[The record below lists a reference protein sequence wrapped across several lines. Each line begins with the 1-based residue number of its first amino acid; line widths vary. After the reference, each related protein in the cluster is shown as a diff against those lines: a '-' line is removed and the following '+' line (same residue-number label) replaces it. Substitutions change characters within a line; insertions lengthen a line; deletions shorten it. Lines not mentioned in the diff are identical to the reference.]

1 MPKSKIDTLIQ
12 KVIKKKKKK
21 ISTVVA
27 RNPLT
32 DTDIHRVVKNC
43 RDEIQKSVDT
53 GIMPSPRYFEQAA
66 ILSRK
71 EQKYDNE
78 IAICEMYIDL
88 AKEYASEHKLTKAE
102 FSHQVLPKCA
112 PLLKRLRNAK
122 LMQSRN
128 TID

>member
-1 MPKSKIDTLIQ
+1 MPMSKIDTLIQ
-12 KVIKKKKKK
+12 KVIKRKSSSVIAKD
-21 ISTVVA
+21 
-27 RNPLT
+27 PLT
-32 DTDIHRVVKNC
+32 DTDIHRVVNNC
-43 RDEIQKSVDT
+43 RNEIQSSIDT

-71 EQKYDNE
+71 EQKYENE

-88 AKEYASEHKLTKAE
+88 AKEYASKNKLTKAE

-122 LMQSRN
+122 SIHSRKPS
-128 TID
+128 